1 MRLLLAD
8 GAVANGLVLLIWSIA
23 QLCFCAWAPCVAAAL
38 ALYFAAP
45 MNTATGDPLLTAAT
59 CTEWDVSPNL
69 PGVNRITDRIVM
81 GRDGNKTFTGDHDAN
96 FTEFDQGAG

>member
-38 ALYFAAP
+38 ALYSAAP
-45 MNTATGDPLLTAAT
+45 MNTVTGDPLLTAAT
-59 CTEWDVSPNL
+59 RNEWEFSPYWRS
-69 PGVNRITDRIVM
+69 VNRITDRIVM
-81 GRDGNKTFTGDHDAN
+81 GRDGKKTLTGDHYAN